1 MNIQQYQKS
10 ETSHQKA
17 ANTPSLSYFFLG
29 MAVFL
34 IVIVILG
41 FGSTYGY
48 QVVMGQEIS
57 GLGVVE
63 TDWVIHIHAAVFVGW
78 MILLLTQTVFIVRGQ
93 MQKHMTLGKSVGIVM
108 AVAVLIA
115 GSLITYDEV
124 QAFISKEI
132 FAKKEWLDIL
142 LVTMQSWMAL
152 LLFAGLFGLGL
163 FYRNRPQAHKRYM
176 IFATI
181 MLVFAAT
188 SRMGYLLGPW
198 HNTIGMGL
206 MVAPF
211 FIYDIYTIG
220 RVHNATLIGT
230 VGAVISVIIQYLF
243 G

>member
-1 MNIQQYQKS
+1 
-10 ETSHQKA
+10 
-17 ANTPSLSYFFLG
+17 
-29 MAVFL
+29 MAIFL
-34 IVIVILG
+34 IIMVVLG

-48 QVVMGQEIS
+48 QLVMGQEIS

-63 TDWVIHIHAAVFVGW
+63 TDWVIHTHAAIFVGW
-78 MILLLTQTVFIVRGQ
+78 MILLLTQTVFIVRRQ
-93 MQKHMTLGKSVGIVM
+93 TQKHMALCKLVGIVM

-124 QAFISKEI
+124 QAFISKGV

-198 HNTIGMGL
+198 HNTIGMAL
-206 MVAPF
+206 MVVPF
-211 FIYDIYTIG
+211 FIYDLYTIG
-220 RVHNATLIGT
+220 RIHNATLIGT
-230 VGAVISVIIQYLF
+230 VGAVISLIIQYLF